1 MNTYFIHSIV
11 HVEVYKPQN
20 KAESCWEEKKQ
31 LNERKVAELSS
42 SNMDVQELEE
52 KLKQLQEEFS
62 LPKVL
67 LKKTLCGDDVNG
79 DLVKARQ
86 RLQESKQIDNPS
98 LKRTSPMA
106 NESVTENP
114 KRGRKD
120 SSLRQW
126 KPNNSGPG
134 LVKIAVL
141 VQSNKWHCSFSF
153 FH

>member
-79 DLVKARQ
+79 DLVKAKE
-86 RLQESKQIDNPS
+86 RLQEFKQIDNPFV
-98 LKRTSPMA
+98 LKITSPMA
-106 NESVTENP
+106 NESVTENA

-120 SSLRQW
+120 SSLQQW
-126 KPNNSGPG
+126 KPNNNGPG
-134 LVKIAVL
+134 LLKIAVT
-141 VQSNKWHCSFSF
+141 VNK
-153 FH
+153 

>member
-1 MNTYFIHSIV
+1 MKIQEF
-11 HVEVYKPQN
+11 
-20 KAESCWEEKKQ
+20 EEKVK
-31 LNERKVAELSS
+31 K
-42 SNMDVQELEE
+42 
-52 KLKQLQEEFS
+52 LQEEFS
-62 LPKVL
+62 SMPTVI
-67 LKKTLCGDDVNG
+67 LKKTLWDDDVNG